1 MSKRK
6 VKRSAIFIIGIISF
20 FIIYFI
26 SFKAFSGLGHKEGSK
41 PVSTEEKVD
50 SRSLLSQFKSKN
62 KIYISDGNV
71 SNVRMEDE
79 KVEEFRYSFNE
90 FSKIRTP
97 DSYKPVYEGY
107 TDDDI
112 RFSTDLNLFRI
123 YTVNEEVYYKI
134 PVSEKTRFEK
144 VLSGSIYTSFD
155 FVKKYKTWKN
165 VSVSY
170 NDQKKTIH
178 KWKYDDL
185 AYKMSSKRIV
195 GKIQPE
201 KNKERSKYNFTID
214 IQGDNYTLKIET
226 MGKDYVK
233 ISSDKGEAYYEV
245 SIALYEYLREE
256 IFRLPVDSD
265 DSE

>member
-112 RFSTDLNLFRI
+112 RFSTDLNVFRV
-123 YTVNEEVYYKI
+123 YTVNKEEYYKV
-134 PVSEKTRFEK
+134 PVS
-144 VLSGSIYTSFD
+144 Y
-155 FVKKYKTWKN
+155 KKEFKEILDKN
-165 VSVSY
+165 PFI
-170 NDQKKTIH
+170 K
-178 KWKYDDL
+178 
-185 AYKMSSKRIV
+185 
-195 GKIQPE
+195 
-201 KNKERSKYNFTID
+201 
-214 IQGDNYTLKIET
+214 
-226 MGKDYVK
+226 
-233 ISSDKGEAYYEV
+233 
-245 SIALYEYLREE
+245 
-256 IFRLPVDSD
+256 
-265 DSE
+265 

>member
-20 FIIYFI
+20 FMIYFI

-112 RFSTDLNLFRI
+112 RFSTDLNVFRV
-123 YTVNEEVYYKI
+123 YTVNKEEYYKV
-134 PVSEKTRFEK
+134 PVSYKKEFKEILDT
-144 VLSGSIYTSFD
+144 SIYTSFD
-155 FVKKYKTWKN
+155 FIKQYKTWKQ
-165 VSVSY
+165 VTIDY
-170 NDQKKTIH
+170 GDETKKVIG
-178 KWKYDDL
+178 WSYDDL
-185 AYKMSSKRIV
+185 ASKMVQKRLV

-201 KNKERSKYNFTID
+201 KARARCKYKFTIN
-214 IQGDNYTLKIET
+214 IKSDNYEARVDI
-226 MGKDYVK
+226 MGEDYVK
-233 ISSDKGEAYYEV
+233 ITVNNLISYYEV
-245 SIALYEYLREE
+245 SNNLYNYIKTDIFKIA
-256 IFRLPVDSD
+256 

>member
-112 RFSTDLNLFRI
+112 RFSTDLNVFRV
-123 YTVNEEVYYKI
+123 YTVNKEEYYKV
-134 PVSEKTRFEK
+134 PVS
-144 VLSGSIYTSFD
+144 Y
-155 FVKKYKTWKN
+155 KKEFKEILYGG
-165 VSVSY
+165 
-170 NDQKKTIH
+170 KKGTV
-178 KWKYDDL
+178 W
-185 AYKMSSKRIV
+185 
-195 GKIQPE
+195 GKGIC
-201 KNKERSKYNFTID
+201 
-214 IQGDNYTLKIET
+214 KIR
-226 MGKDYVK
+226 GRRQ
-233 ISSDKGEAYYEV
+233 
-245 SIALYEYLREE
+245 LYPAPR
-256 IFRLPVDSD
+256 
-265 DSE
+265 

>member
-1 MSKRK
+1 MVKKRK
-6 VKRSAIFIIGIISF
+6 IKKSVLVAISIVAF
-20 FIIYFI
+20 FIIYGL
-26 SFKAFSGLGHKEGSK
+26 AFYAGTYLDNKDKPKVESKEDEEIDNRPLMKQLSSK
-41 PVSTEEKVD
+41 KKIYMSNEEVENIKVD
-50 SRSLLSQFKSKN
+50 E
-62 KIYISDGNV
+62 IYKFTPIYTGYSDDGV
-71 SNVRMEDE
+71 
-79 KVEEFRYSFNE
+79 
-90 FSKIRTP
+90 
-97 DSYKPVYEGY
+97 
-107 TDDDI
+107 

-233 ISSDKGEAYYEV
+233 ISSDKGEAYNEV